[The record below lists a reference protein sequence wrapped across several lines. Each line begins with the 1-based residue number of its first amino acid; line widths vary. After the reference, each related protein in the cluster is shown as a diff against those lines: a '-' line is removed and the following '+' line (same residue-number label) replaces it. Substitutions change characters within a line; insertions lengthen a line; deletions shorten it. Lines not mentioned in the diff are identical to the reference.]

1 MTGRRALSDLG
12 VAITVAVL
20 VHGPLLLHRGFALR
34 GDMVFV
40 PRQPWKDT
48 WLGLDDSVA
57 RFVPGDALVSLATQV
72 VPGDLLQKV
81 LLVGGFVLG
90 GVGAA
95 RLVAWA
101 TGLGRASA
109 VVLFLWNP
117 WVHDRLAIGQW
128 GVVVGYLLLPWTA
141 LAAVRLRDRLP
152 GGASAVVAWL
162 GAAAIFSPASGL
174 VALVTALAVVLVRP
188 RLRSVAA
195 TLGAGVLVNLPWI
208 LPSLLGSAPGTAPA
222 GQFGAFRTS
231 GESSLGT
238 LASVLSLGGIW
249 KTSVVAPE
257 RTSVVIVLLACALT
271 VVALAGLRWVPREQR
286 ALVVGL
292 GALAAA
298 AVLLAL
304 VTAVPAVSRALDD
317 LAAQVPAAGL
327 LRDSQRYL
335 GPAALVLLP
344 GLAAV
349 VSRLQSA
356 AVHGREGL
364 RVLAVLVVLFP
375 VLCLPSM
382 FWGLGGGLRPVGY
395 PSEWNVVRDTLPQG
409 RTVVLPWRGGYR
421 GFAWNDERA
430 MLDPA
435 PRFFPGDVL
444 VDDRLYVDGRVLAS
458 ENPLLGRVDTAL
470 RSADPVAGLRD
481 LGVRSVLVEKGNGPP
496 PPDLRGAEVLHDG
509 PELML
514 LDLGTSPPRPTRTPG
529 RTVILV
535 TDALVLA
542 CWLVAVVSAAVRRRP
557 EIV

>member
-1 MTGRRALSDLG
+1 M
-12 VAITVAVL
+12 
-20 VHGPLLLHRGFALR
+20 
-34 GDMVFV
+34 
-40 PRQPWKDT
+40 
-48 WLGLDDSVA
+48 
-57 RFVPGDALVSLATQV
+57 
-72 VPGDLLQKV
+72 
-81 LLVGGFVLG
+81 GGFVLG

-101 TGLGRASA
+101 TGLGRAAA

-117 WVHDRLAIGQW
+117 WVYDRLAIGQW

-141 LAAVRLRDRLP
+141 LAAGRLRDRLP

-162 GAAAIFSPASGL
+162 GAAAVFSPASGL

-188 RLRSVAA
+188 RLRSVTA

-222 GQFGAFRTS
+222 GQFAAFRTA

-304 VTAVPAVSRALDD
+304 VTALPGVSRALDE

-349 VSRLQSA
+349 VGRLQAA
-356 AVHGREGL
+356 AVHGREAL
-364 RVLAVLVVLFP
+364 RVLAVLVVVFP

-395 PSEWNVVRDTLPQG
+395 PT
-409 RTVVLPWRGGYR
+409 
-421 GFAWNDERA
+421 
-430 MLDPA
+430 
-435 PRFFPGDVL
+435 
-444 VDDRLYVDGRVLAS
+444 
-458 ENPLLGRVDTAL
+458 RVDRRPRHVAAGTHRRPAL
-470 RSADPVAGLRD
+470 AWWLSRLRLERRAGNARPGAALLPGRRPRRRPAVRRRSGAGLGEPVA
-481 LGVRSVLVEKGNGPP
+481 
-496 PPDLRGAEVLHDG
+496 A
-509 PELML
+509 
-514 LDLGTSPPRPTRTPG
+514 
-529 RTVILV
+529 
-535 TDALVLA
+535 A
-542 CWLVAVVSAAVRRRP
+542 CRHRAAVRRPGGRAPGPGRP
-557 EIV
+557 LRPRGEGQRPAARRPAGCRGAARRPRADAARPRNRPAATDADAGTDGDPGHRLPGPRVLARGGRVGGGPPSTGNCVGSAQFLGGPVGGIQ

>member
-1 MTGRRALSDLG
+1 MTRRRAVSDLG

-20 VHGPLLLHRGFALR
+20 VYGPLLLHRGFALR
-34 GDMVFV
+34 GDRVFV
-40 PRQPWKDT
+40 PRQPWKDA

-57 RFVPGDALVSLATQV
+57 RFVPGDALVSLTTQV
-72 VPGDLLQKV
+72 LPGDLLQKV

-90 GVGAA
+90 GVGVG

-101 TGLGRASA
+101 PGLGRAAA
-109 VVLFLWNP
+109 VVLVLGNP

-141 LAAVRLRDRLP
+141 MAAVRLRDRLP

-208 LPSLLGSAPGTAPA
+208 LPSLLGSAPATAPA
-222 GQFGAFRTS
+222 GQFVAFRTTA
-231 GESSLGT
+231 ESSLGT
-238 LASVLSLGGIW
+238 LASVMSLGGIW

-271 VVALAGLRWVPREQR
+271 AAAVVGLRWVPREQR

-292 GALAAA
+292 GALAVA

-304 VTAVPAVSRALDD
+304 VPALPGGSGALDD
-317 LAAQVPAAGL
+317 LAGEVPAVGL

-349 VSRLQSA
+349 VGRLQSA
-356 AVHGREGL
+356 AVPGREGL
-364 RVLAVLVVLFP
+364 RVLAALVVVFP
-375 VLCLPSM
+375 ALCLPSR

-395 PSEWNVVRDTLPQG
+395 PAEWTVIRDTLPEG

-421 GFAWNDERA
+421 GFAWNDQRA

-435 PRFFPGDVL
+435 PRFLPGEVL
-444 VDDRLYVDGRVLAS
+444 VDDRLYVEDRVLAS

-470 RSADPVAGLRD
+470 RSADPASGLRG

-496 PPDLRGAEVLHDG
+496 PADLQGAEVLHDG
-509 PELML
+509 PGLRL
-514 LDLGTSPPRPTRTPG
+514 LDLGTAPPQPTPIPG
-529 RTVILV
+529 RVLIMV
-535 TDALVLA
+535 TDVIVLG
-542 CWLVAVVSAAVRRRP
+542 CWLAAVGSAVVRRRTG
-557 EIV
+557 IV

>member
-1 MTGRRALSDLG
+1 MTGRRAVSDLG
-12 VAITVAVL
+12 VATTVAVL
-20 VHGPLLLHRGFALR
+20 VLGPLLLHRGFALR

-40 PRQPWKDT
+40 PRQPWKDA

-57 RFVPGDALVSLATQV
+57 RFVPGDAFVSLTTQV
-72 VPGDLLQKV
+72 LPGDLLQKV
-81 LLVGGFVLG
+81 LLVGGYVLG

-101 TGLGRASA
+101 PGLGRAAA

-162 GAAAIFSPASGL
+162 GAAAVFSPASGL

-195 TLGAGVLVNLPWI
+195 TLGSGVLVNLPWI

-222 GQFGAFRTS
+222 GQFAAFSTT
-231 GESSLGT
+231 GESALGA

-271 VVALAGLRWVPREQR
+271 VVAVTGLRWVPREQR

-292 GALAAA
+292 GALATA

-304 VTAVPAVSRALDD
+304 VPALPAVSGALDD

-335 GPAALVLLP
+335 GPGALVLLP

-349 VSRLQSA
+349 VGRLQAA
-356 AVHGREGL
+356 AVPGREAL
-364 RVLAVLVVLFP
+364 RVLAVLVVVFP

-382 FWGLGGGLRPVGY
+382 FWGQGGGLRPVSF
-395 PSEWNVVRDTLPQG
+395 PTEWTDVLDTMPQG

-421 GFAWNDERA
+421 GFAWNGERA
-430 MLDPA
+430 VLDPA

-458 ENPLLGRVDTAL
+458 ENPLLGRIDTAL
-470 RSADPVAGLRD
+470 RSADPVAGLRH
-481 LGVRSVLVEKGNGPP
+481 LGVRTVLAEKGNGPRTT
-496 PPDLRGAEVLHDG
+496 DLRGADVLHEG
-509 PELML
+509 PELVL
-514 LDLGTSPPRPTRTPG
+514 LDLGSVSPRPTRTPG
-529 RTVILV
+529 RTLILI
-535 TDALVLA
+535 TDCLVLA
-542 CWLVAVVSAAVRRRP
+542 CWVVAVVSAVVRRRA
-557 EIV
+557 EVV

>member
-1 MTGRRALSDLG
+1 MTGRRAVSDLG

-20 VHGPLLLHRGFALR
+20 VHGPLLLRRGFALR

-57 RFVPGDALVSLATQV
+57 RFVPGDAFVSLSTQV
-72 VPGDLLQKV
+72 LPGDLLQKV

-95 RLVAWA
+95 RLVGWA
-101 TGLGRASA
+101 SGLGRASA

-141 LAAVRLRDRLP
+141 MAAVRLRDRLP

-174 VALVTALAVVLVRP
+174 VALVTALSVVLVRP
-188 RLRSVAA
+188 RLLSVAA

-222 GQFGAFRTS
+222 GQFAAFRTS

-271 VVALAGLRWVPREQR
+271 GVALAGLRWVPREQR

-304 VTAVPAVSRALDD
+304 MTALPGVSRALDD
-317 LAAQVPAAGL
+317 LAARVPAAGL

-349 VSRLQSA
+349 VGRLQAA
-356 AVHGREGL
+356 AVHGREAL
-364 RVLAVLVVLFP
+364 RVLAVLVVVFP

-382 FWGLGGGLRPVGY
+382 FWGLGGGLRPVSY
-395 PSEWNVVRDTLPQG
+395 PAEW
-409 RTVVLPWRGGYR
+409 TVVSSTRCRRDAPSSCPGAAATAASRGTTSAPCSTPRRASSRATSSSTTGCTSTAGLWRR
-421 GFAWNDERA
+421 E
-430 MLDPA
+430 
-435 PRFFPGDVL
+435 
-444 VDDRLYVDGRVLAS
+444 
-458 ENPLLGRVDTAL
+458 
-470 RSADPVAGLRD
+470 PVAGPRRHRAP
-481 LGVRSVLVEKGNGPP
+481 VRRPGGRAPGPRGPP
-496 PPDLRGAEVLHDG
+496 RPGGEGQRPPAADLRGADG
-509 PELML
+509 AARRPRA
-514 LDLGTSPPRPTRTPG
+514 DAPRPRHRQAT
-529 RTVILV
+529 
-535 TDALVLA
+535 TDANA
-542 CWLVAVVSAAVRRRP
+542 GPDGDPRHRRP
-557 EIV
+557 RSSRAGWWRSSRRWPADAEDV